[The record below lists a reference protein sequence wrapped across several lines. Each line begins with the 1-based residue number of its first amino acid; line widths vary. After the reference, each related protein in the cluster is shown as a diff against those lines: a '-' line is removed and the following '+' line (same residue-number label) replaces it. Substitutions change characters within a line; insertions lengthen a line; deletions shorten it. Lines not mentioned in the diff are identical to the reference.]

1 MRQPQRRDAWMSQVL
16 LRGYLKGVLLNM
28 VMMLAV
34 SLGCALGVS
43 LDFLQRV
50 SLPSPLGNGDKWV
63 LSSPQVLVQQRVCL
77 FRAFQHLGSF
87 QRRGTSNPTRVFKIN
102 PTFLHKRTC
111 RFSPLPS
118 LVGSSDHV
126 RSSASLGGIFT
137 QVPVHTAIFCYKT
150 DLKVN

>member
-1 MRQPQRRDAWMSQVL
+1 MDVTSPSSRLS
-16 LRGYLKGVLLNM
+16 K
-28 VMMLAV
+28 
-34 SLGCALGVS
+34 GCASKHGCDACPIFGMCFGCLFR
-43 LDFLQRV
+43 LPIERV
-50 SLPSPLGNGDKWV
+50 SLPSPLGNGDKWL

-111 RFSPLPS
+111 RFSPFPS

-126 RSSASLGGIFT
+126 RSSARLGGIFT
-137 QVPVHTAIFCYKT
+137 
-150 DLKVN
+150 